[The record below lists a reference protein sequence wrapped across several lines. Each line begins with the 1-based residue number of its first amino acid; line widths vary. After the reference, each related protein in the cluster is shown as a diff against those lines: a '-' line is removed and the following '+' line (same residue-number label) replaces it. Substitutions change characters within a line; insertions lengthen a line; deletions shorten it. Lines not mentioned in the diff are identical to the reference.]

1 MVQLILEAE
10 GSKTSPATISK
21 VPGTSYSTSTSS
33 SSSSSASSSS
43 TSSKSITE
51 LGGPGNDDLFR
62 IVGGFEDLS
71 QPSVSHTSTKTV
83 SCTKS
88 IKRVVVHTKNGPVE
102 TMEEAIDGG
111 PECHV
116 MTDVNKAGMS
126 ALFPTLSQ
134 TSPSSVHTGGA
145 KGSILGS
152 SKTGFG
158 NPFDS
163 DGIDLGA
170 FVRGNAEDDLPD
182 FNARSVKS
190 RRVERKADYVGKG
203 TKTSDLE

>member
-10 GSKTSPATISK
+10 GSKTSPATVSK

-51 LGGPGNDDLFR
+51 LRGPGNDDLFR
-62 IVGGFEDLS
+62 SVGGFEDLS
-71 QPSVSHTSTKTV
+71 QPSMSLTSTKTV
-83 SCTKS
+83 SCTKG
-88 IKRVVVHTKNGPVE
+88 IRRVVVHTNNGPVE
-102 TMEEAIDGG
+102 KMEEVIEGG
-111 PECHV
+111 PECQV
-116 MTDVNKAGMS
+116 MTDVNKGGMS

-145 KGSILGS
+145 KGSILGN

-158 NPFDS
+158 DPFHS
-163 DGIDLGA
+163 VGIDLGM
-170 FVRGNAEDDLPD
+170 FVRDNVEDDLPD

-203 TKTSDLE
+203 TETSDLE